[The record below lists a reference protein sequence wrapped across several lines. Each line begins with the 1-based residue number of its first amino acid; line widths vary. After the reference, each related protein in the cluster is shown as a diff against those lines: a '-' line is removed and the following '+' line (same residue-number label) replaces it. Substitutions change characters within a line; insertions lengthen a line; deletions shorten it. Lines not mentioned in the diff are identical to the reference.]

1 MPFESALQAE
11 GKMNEWC
18 TLKIMG
24 EQLSQEER
32 ARYARHLILPE
43 MGEEGQK
50 KLKKSSV
57 IVVGAGG
64 LGSPSL
70 LYLAAA
76 GVGKIGI
83 IDDDKVDIT
92 NLQRQVIHSTAAVGS
107 LKVESAANRIRELN
121 PEIEIVEHNIRLDVS
136 NALELLSDWDVV
148 IDGTDNFPTRY
159 TINDA
164 CEILGKPWIF
174 GSIHRFEGQ
183 VTVFNFN
190 GGPNYRDLFPNAP
203 PPELA
208 PNCAEAG
215 VLGVLPGIVGSVQS
229 AEAIKLILGIGD
241 LLSGQLM
248 VIDAKSMKTRSL
260 QFDKIPEREKITEMS
275 EQLIMQACQSQE
287 VRGEPPIGHV
297 LEITPAEFVE
307 RRSQGWNPFLLD
319 VRRENEA
326 AIVSLPGTD
335 LRIEHIT
342 VPAKAEDL
350 PKDCDLVWL
359 FVNRKNLTITADR
372 GQLYTDNMTFKA
384 LAGDLHSYVSNEAR
398 CCLLE
403 KDSITCSST
412 CKQEQYFSD

>member
-1 MPFESALQAE
+1 MSFESALQAE

-18 TLKIMG
+18 TLKNMG

-64 LGSPSL
+64 LGSPTL

-107 LKVESAANRIRELN
+107 LKVESAGNRIRELN

-203 PPELA
+203 PSELA

-248 VIDAKSMKTRSL
+248 AVSYTHL
-260 QFDKIPEREKITEMS
+260 TLPT
-275 EQLIMQACQSQE
+275 
-287 VRGEPPIGHV
+287 
-297 LEITPAEFVE
+297 TP
-307 RRSQGWNPFLLD
+307 
-319 VRRENEA
+319 
-326 AIVSLPGTD
+326 
-335 LRIEHIT
+335 
-342 VPAKAEDL
+342 
-350 PKDCDLVWL
+350 
-359 FVNRKNLTITADR
+359 
-372 GQLYTDNMTFKA
+372 
-384 LAGDLHSYVSNEAR
+384 YV
-398 CCLLE
+398 
-403 KDSITCSST
+403 
-412 CKQEQYFSD
+412 

>member
-1 MPFESALQAE
+1 MDWD
-11 GKMNEWC
+11 K
-18 TLKIMG
+18 LKIFHAVAEAG
-24 EQLSQEER
+24 SFTSATVNLNLSQSAISRQIQSLEDDLKVKLFER
-32 ARYARHLILPE
+32 HARGLTLTE
-43 MGEEGQK
+43 NGEYVFKTAHEVIS
-50 KLKKSSV
+50 KLKEVETSLGDKKNKPSGKLTV
-57 IVVGAGG
+57 TTVVSFGTTW
-64 LGSPSL
+64 LTP
-70 LYLAAA
+70 
-76 GVGKIGI
+76 
-83 IDDDKVDIT
+83 
-92 NLQRQVIHSTAAVGS
+92 
-107 LKVESAANRIRELN
+107 RIQEFMELN

-190 GGPNYRDLFPNAP
+190 DGPNYRDLFPNAP

-287 VRGEPPIGHV
+287 VREEPPIGHV

-350 PKDCDLVWL
+350 PKDCDLVVYCRSGGRSDAVARWL
-359 FVNRKNLTITADR
+359 GQSGWDRARVWNMVGGIHLWAD
-372 GQLYTDNMTFKA
+372 QI
-384 LAGDLHSYVSNEAR
+384 
-398 CCLLE
+398 
-403 KDSITCSST
+403 DSAVP
-412 CKQEQYFSD
+412 KY

>member
-64 LGSPSL
+64 LGSPIL

-121 PEIEIVEHNIRLDVS
+121 PEIEIIEHNIRLDVS

-190 GGPNYRDLFPNAP
+190 DGPNYRDLFPNAP

-335 LRIEHIT
+335 LRIEHII
-342 VPAKAEDL
+342 VPTKAEDL
-350 PKDCDLVWL
+350 PKDRDLVVYCRSGGRSDAVARWL
-359 FVNRKNLTITADR
+359 GQSGWDRARVWNMVGGIHLWAD
-372 GQLYTDNMTFKA
+372 Q
-384 LAGDLHSYVSNEAR
+384 V
-398 CCLLE
+398 
-403 KDSITCSST
+403 DSAVP
-412 CKQEQYFSD
+412 KY

>member
-1 MPFESALQAE
+1 MDSLLHLLESTYQVPSESAVQAE

-18 TLKIMG
+18 SLRPMDK
-24 EQLSQEER
+24 QLSPEER

-64 LGSPSL
+64 LGSPTL

-121 PEIEIVEHNIRLDVS
+121 PEIEVVEHNTRLDVN
-136 NALELLSDWDVV
+136 NALQLLSDWDMV

-164 CEILGKPWIF
+164 CEILGKPWVF

-183 VTVFNFN
+183 VTVFNYD

-215 VLGVLPGIVGSVQS
+215 VLGVLPGIVGSIQS
-229 AEAIKLILGIGD
+229 AEAIKLLLGVGD
-241 LLSGQLM
+241 SLSGQLM
-248 VIDAKSMKTRSL
+248 VIDAKSMRTRSL
-260 QFDKIPEREKITEMS
+260 KFDKLPGRKPVTEMS
-275 EQLIMQACQSQE
+275 EQLIMEACQSQE
-287 VRGEPPIGHV
+287 IREEPPIGQV

-307 RRSQGWNPFLLD
+307 RCSKGWNPFLLD
-319 VRRENEA
+319 VRRANEE

-335 LRIEHIT
+335 LRIEHIA
-342 VPAKAEDL
+342 VPAKSEDL
-350 PKDCDLVWL
+350 PKDCDLVVYCRSGGRSDAVARWL
-359 FVNRKNLTITADR
+359 GQSGWDRSRVWNMVGGIHLWAD
-372 GQLYTDNMTFKA
+372 QIDATVPKY
-384 LAGDLHSYVSNEAR
+384 
-398 CCLLE
+398 
-403 KDSITCSST
+403 
-412 CKQEQYFSD
+412 

>member
-1 MPFESALQAE
+1 MPSESALQAE
-11 GKMNEWC
+11 GKINQWC
-18 TLKIMG
+18 SLRAVD
-24 EQLSQEER
+24 EQLSPEER

-43 MGEEGQK
+43 MGEKGQK

-64 LGSPSL
+64 LGSPTL

-121 PEIEIVEHNIRLDVS
+121 PEIEVIEHNIRIDVN

-164 CEILGKPWIF
+164 CEILEKPWVF

-183 VTVFNFN
+183 VTVFNYD

-215 VLGVLPGIVGSVQS
+215 VLGVLPGIVGSIQS
-229 AEAIKLILGIGD
+229 AEAIKLLLGVGD
-241 LLSGQLM
+241 LLTGQLM
-248 VIDAKSMKTRSL
+248 VIDAKSMRTRSL
-260 QFDKIPEREKITEMS
+260 QFDKLPGREPVTEMS
-275 EQLIMQACQSQE
+275 KQLIMEACQSQE
-287 VRGEPPIGHV
+287 IRKEPPIGQV

-307 RRSQGWNPFLLD
+307 RRSKGWNPFLLD
-319 VRRENEA
+319 VRRENEE
-326 AIVSLPGTD
+326 AIVSLPDTD
-335 LRIEHIT
+335 LRIEHIA
-342 VPAKAEDL
+342 VPAKSEDL
-350 PKDCDLVWL
+350 PKDCDLVVYCRSGGRSDAVARWL
-359 FVNRKNLTITADR
+359 GRSGWDR
-372 GQLYTDNMTFKA
+372 SRVWNMVGGIH
-384 LAGDLHSYVSNEAR
+384 LWSEQV
-398 CCLLE
+398 
-403 KDSITCSST
+403 DSTVP
-412 CKQEQYFSD
+412 KY

>member
-1 MPFESALQAE
+1 MDD
-11 GKMNEWC
+11 
-18 TLKIMG
+18 
-24 EQLSQEER
+24 QLSPEER

-64 LGSPSL
+64 LGSPTL

-121 PEIEIVEHNIRLDVS
+121 PEIEVIEHNIRIDVN

-148 IDGTDNFPTRY
+148 IDGTDNFLTRY

-164 CEILGKPWIF
+164 CEILEKPWVF

-183 VTVFNFN
+183 VTVFNYD

-215 VLGVLPGIVGSVQS
+215 VLGVLPGIVGSIQS
-229 AEAIKLILGIGD
+229 AEAIKLLLGVGD

-248 VIDAKSMKTRSL
+248 VIDAKSMRTRSL
-260 QFDKIPEREKITEMS
+260 KFDKLPERKPVTEMS
-275 EQLIMQACQSQE
+275 EQLIMEACQSQE
-287 VRGEPPIGHV
+287 IRKEPPIGQV

-307 RRSQGWNPFLLD
+307 RRSRGWNPFLLD
-319 VRRENEA
+319 VRGENEE
-326 AIVSLPGTD
+326 AIVSLPDTD
-335 LRIEHIT
+335 LRIEHIA
-342 VPAKAEDL
+342 VPAKSEDL
-350 PKDCDLVWL
+350 PKDCDLVVYCRSGGRSDAVARWL
-359 FVNRKNLTITADR
+359 GQSGWDR
-372 GQLYTDNMTFKA
+372 SRVWNMVGGIH
-384 LAGDLHSYVSNEAR
+384 LWSEQV
-398 CCLLE
+398 
-403 KDSITCSST
+403 DSTVP
-412 CKQEQYFSD
+412 KY

>member
-1 MPFESALQAE
+1 MD
-11 GKMNEWC
+11 
-18 TLKIMG
+18 
-24 EQLSQEER
+24 EQLSPEER

-64 LGSPSL
+64 LGSPTL

-121 PEIEIVEHNIRLDVS
+121 PEIEVVEHNTRLDVN
-136 NALELLSDWDVV
+136 NALELLSDWDMI

-164 CEILGKPWIF
+164 CEILGKPWVF

-183 VTVFNFN
+183 VTVFNYDD
-190 GGPNYRDLFPNAP
+190 GPNYRDLFPNAP

-215 VLGVLPGIVGSVQS
+215 VLGVLPGIVGTIQS
-229 AEAIKLILGIGD
+229 AETIKLLLGVGD
-241 LLSGQLM
+241 SLSGKLM
-248 VIDAKSMKTRSL
+248 VIDAKSMKTRL
-260 QFDKIPEREKITEMS
+260 LKFDKSPEREPVTEMS
-275 EQLIMQACQSQE
+275 EQLIMEACQSQE
-287 VRGEPPIGHV
+287 IREEPPIGQV
-297 LEITPAEFVE
+297 LEITPAEFLE
-307 RRSQGWNPFLLD
+307 RRSKGWNPFLLD
-319 VRRENEA
+319 VRGANEE
-326 AIVSLPGTD
+326 AIVSLPDTD
-335 LRIEHIT
+335 LRIEHIA
-342 VPAKAEDL
+342 VPAKSEDL
-350 PKDCDLVWL
+350 PKDCDLVVYCRTGGRSDAVARWL
-359 FVNRKNLTITADR
+359 GHSGWDR
-372 GQLYTDNMTFKA
+372 SRVWNMVGGIH
-384 LAGDLHSYVSNEAR
+384 LWSDQI
-398 CCLLE
+398 
-403 KDSITCSST
+403 DSTVP
-412 CKQEQYFSD
+412 KY

>member
-1 MPFESALQAE
+1 VDD
-11 GKMNEWC
+11 
-18 TLKIMG
+18 
-24 EQLSQEER
+24 QLSPEER

-64 LGSPSL
+64 LGSPTL

-121 PEIEIVEHNIRLDVS
+121 PEIEVIEHNIRIDVN

-164 CEILGKPWIF
+164 CEILEKPWVF

-183 VTVFNFN
+183 VTVFNYD

-215 VLGVLPGIVGSVQS
+215 VLGVLPGIVGSIQS
-229 AEAIKLILGIGD
+229 AEAIKLLLGVGD
-241 LLSGQLM
+241 SLSGKLM
-248 VIDAKSMKTRSL
+248 VIDAKSMKTRL
-260 QFDKIPEREKITEMS
+260 LKFDKLPEREPVTEMS
-275 EQLIMQACQSQE
+275 EQLIMEACQSQE
-287 VRGEPPIGHV
+287 IRKEPPIGQV

-307 RRSQGWNPFLLD
+307 RRSKGWNPFLLD
-319 VRRENEA
+319 VRRENEE
-326 AIVSLPGTD
+326 AIVSLPDTD
-335 LRIEHIT
+335 LRIEHIA
-342 VPAKAEDL
+342 VPAKSEDL
-350 PKDCDLVWL
+350 PKDCDLVVYCRSGGRSDAVARWL
-359 FVNRKNLTITADR
+359 GQSGWDR
-372 GQLYTDNMTFKA
+372 SRVWNMVGGIH
-384 LAGDLHSYVSNEAR
+384 LWSEQV
-398 CCLLE
+398 
-403 KDSITCSST
+403 DSTVP
-412 CKQEQYFSD
+412 KY

>member
-1 MPFESALQAE
+1 MPFESAVQAE

-24 EQLSQEER
+24 EQLSRDER

-57 IVVGAGG
+57 IVIGAGG
-64 LGSPSL
+64 LGSPTL

-83 IDDDKVDIT
+83 IDDDRVDIT

-121 PEIEIVEHNIRLDVS
+121 PGIEIVEHNIRLDVS

-148 IDGTDNFPTRY
+148 VDGTDNFPTRY

-164 CEILGKPWIF
+164 CEILGKPWVF

-229 AEAIKLILGIGD
+229 AEAIKLLLGIGD
-241 LLSGQLM
+241 SLSGHLM

-260 QFDKIPEREKITEMS
+260 QFDKITERERITEMS
-275 EQLIMQACQSQE
+275 EQLIIEACQSQE
-287 VRGEPPIGHV
+287 VRGGPPIGHI

-307 RRSQGWNPFLLD
+307 RRSKGWNPFLLD

-335 LRIEHIT
+335 LRIEHIA

-350 PKDCDLVWL
+350 PKDCDLVVYCRSGGRSDAVARWL
-359 FVNRKNLTITADR
+359 GQSGWDRARVWNMVGGIHLWAD
-372 GQLYTDNMTFKA
+372 QI
-384 LAGDLHSYVSNEAR
+384 
-398 CCLLE
+398 
-403 KDSITCSST
+403 DSAVP
-412 CKQEQYFSD
+412 KY

>member
-1 MPFESALQAE
+1 MDD
-11 GKMNEWC
+11 
-18 TLKIMG
+18 
-24 EQLSQEER
+24 QLSPEER

-64 LGSPSL
+64 LGSPTL

-121 PEIEIVEHNIRLDVS
+121 PEIEVIEHNIRIDVN

-164 CEILGKPWIF
+164 CEILEKPWVF

-183 VTVFNFN
+183 VTVFNYD

-215 VLGVLPGIVGSVQS
+215 VLGVLPGIVGSIQS
-229 AEAIKLILGIGD
+229 AEAIKLLLGVGD
-241 LLSGQLM
+241 SLSGKLM
-248 VIDAKSMKTRSL
+248 VIDAKSMKTRL
-260 QFDKIPEREKITEMS
+260 LKFDKLPEREPVTEMS
-275 EQLIMQACQSQE
+275 EQLIMEACQSQE
-287 VRGEPPIGHV
+287 IRKEPPIGQV

-307 RRSQGWNPFLLD
+307 RRSKGWNPFLLD
-319 VRRENEA
+319 VRRENEE
-326 AIVSLPGTD
+326 AIVSLPDTD
-335 LRIEHIT
+335 LRIEHIA
-342 VPAKAEDL
+342 VPAKSEDL
-350 PKDCDLVWL
+350 PKDCDLVVYCRSGGRSDAVARWL
-359 FVNRKNLTITADR
+359 GRSGWDR
-372 GQLYTDNMTFKA
+372 SRVWNMVGGIH
-384 LAGDLHSYVSNEAR
+384 LWSEQV
-398 CCLLE
+398 
-403 KDSITCSST
+403 DSTVP
-412 CKQEQYFSD
+412 KY

>member
-64 LGSPSL
+64 LGSPTL

-121 PEIEIVEHNIRLDVS
+121 PEIEIIEHNVRLDVS

-335 LRIEHIT
+335 LRIEHII
-342 VPAKAEDL
+342 VPTKAEDL
-350 PKDCDLVWL
+350 PKDRDLVVYCRSGGRSDAVARWL
-359 FVNRKNLTITADR
+359 GQSGWDRARVWNMVGGIHLWAD
-372 GQLYTDNMTFKA
+372 Q
-384 LAGDLHSYVSNEAR
+384 V
-398 CCLLE
+398 
-403 KDSITCSST
+403 DSAVP
-412 CKQEQYFSD
+412 KY

>member
-64 LGSPSL
+64 LGSPIL

-121 PEIEIVEHNIRLDVS
+121 PEIEIIEHNIRLDVS

-335 LRIEHIT
+335 LRIEHII
-342 VPAKAEDL
+342 VPTKAEDL
-350 PKDCDLVWL
+350 PKDRDLVVYCRSGGRSDAVARWL
-359 FVNRKNLTITADR
+359 GQSGWDRARVWNMVGGIHLWAD
-372 GQLYTDNMTFKA
+372 Q
-384 LAGDLHSYVSNEAR
+384 V
-398 CCLLE
+398 
-403 KDSITCSST
+403 DSAVP
-412 CKQEQYFSD
+412 KY

>member
-1 MPFESALQAE
+1 VDD
-11 GKMNEWC
+11 
-18 TLKIMG
+18 
-24 EQLSQEER
+24 QLSPEER

-64 LGSPSL
+64 LGSPTL

-121 PEIEIVEHNIRLDVS
+121 PEIEVIEHNIRIDVN

-164 CEILGKPWIF
+164 CEILEKPWVF

-183 VTVFNFN
+183 VTVFNYD

-215 VLGVLPGIVGSVQS
+215 VLGVLPGIVGSIQS
-229 AEAIKLILGIGD
+229 AEAIKLLLGVGD
-241 LLSGQLM
+241 SLSGKLM
-248 VIDAKSMKTRSL
+248 VIDAKSMKTRL
-260 QFDKIPEREKITEMS
+260 LKFDKLPEREPVTEMS
-275 EQLIMQACQSQE
+275 EQLIMEACQSQE
-287 VRGEPPIGHV
+287 IREEPPIGQV
-297 LEITPAEFVE
+297 LEITPAEFLE
-307 RRSQGWNPFLLD
+307 RRSKGWNPFLLD
-319 VRRENEA
+319 VRGANEE
-326 AIVSLPGTD
+326 AIVSLPDTD
-335 LRIEHIT
+335 LRIEHIA
-342 VPAKAEDL
+342 VPAKSEDL
-350 PKDCDLVWL
+350 PKDCDLVVYCRTGGRSDAVARWL
-359 FVNRKNLTITADR
+359 GHSGWDR
-372 GQLYTDNMTFKA
+372 SRVWNMVGGIH
-384 LAGDLHSYVSNEAR
+384 LWSDQI
-398 CCLLE
+398 
-403 KDSITCSST
+403 DSTVP
-412 CKQEQYFSD
+412 KY

>member
-64 LGSPSL
+64 LGSPTL

-121 PEIEIVEHNIRLDVS
+121 PEIEIIEHNIRLDVS

-190 GGPNYRDLFPNAP
+190 DGPNYRDLFPNAP

-260 QFDKIPEREKITEMS
+260 QFDKMPEREKITEMS

-307 RRSQGWNPFLLD
+307 RRSQGLNPFLLD

-326 AIVSLPGTD
+326 EIVSLPGTD

-350 PKDCDLVWL
+350 PKDCDLVVYCRSGGRSDAVARWL
-359 FVNRKNLTITADR
+359 GQSGWDRARVWNMVGGIHLWAD
-372 GQLYTDNMTFKA
+372 Q
-384 LAGDLHSYVSNEAR
+384 V
-398 CCLLE
+398 
-403 KDSITCSST
+403 DSAVP
-412 CKQEQYFSD
+412 KY

>member
-1 MPFESALQAE
+1 MDD
-11 GKMNEWC
+11 
-18 TLKIMG
+18 
-24 EQLSQEER
+24 QLSPEER

-64 LGSPSL
+64 LGSPTL

-121 PEIEIVEHNIRLDVS
+121 PEIEVIEHNIRIDVN

-164 CEILGKPWIF
+164 CEILEKPWVF

-183 VTVFNFN
+183 VTVFNYD

-215 VLGVLPGIVGSVQS
+215 VLGVLPGIVGSIQS
-229 AEAIKLILGIGD
+229 AEAIKLLLGVGD

-248 VIDAKSMKTRSL
+248 VIDAKSMRTRSL
-260 QFDKIPEREKITEMS
+260 QFDKLSGREPVTEMS
-275 EQLIMQACQSQE
+275 EQLIMEACQSQE
-287 VRGEPPIGHV
+287 IREEPPIGQV
-297 LEITPAEFVE
+297 LEITPAEFLE
-307 RRSQGWNPFLLD
+307 RRSKGWNPFLLD
-319 VRRENEA
+319 VRGANEE
-326 AIVSLPGTD
+326 AIVSLPDTD
-335 LRIEHIT
+335 LRIEHIA
-342 VPAKAEDL
+342 VPAKSEDL
-350 PKDCDLVWL
+350 PKDCDLVVYCRTGGRSDAVARWL
-359 FVNRKNLTITADR
+359 GHSGWDR
-372 GQLYTDNMTFKA
+372 SRVWNMVGGIH
-384 LAGDLHSYVSNEAR
+384 LWSDQI
-398 CCLLE
+398 
-403 KDSITCSST
+403 DSTVP
-412 CKQEQYFSD
+412 KY

>member
-64 LGSPSL
+64 LGSPTL

-121 PEIEIVEHNIRLDVS
+121 PEIEIVKHNIRLDVS

-287 VRGEPPIGHV
+287 VRKEPPIGHV

-335 LRIEHIT
+335 LRIEHII
-342 VPAKAEDL
+342 VPTKAEDL
-350 PKDCDLVWL
+350 PKDRDLVVYCRSGGRSDAVARWL
-359 FVNRKNLTITADR
+359 GQSGWDRARVWNMVGGIHLWAD
-372 GQLYTDNMTFKA
+372 Q
-384 LAGDLHSYVSNEAR
+384 V
-398 CCLLE
+398 
-403 KDSITCSST
+403 DSAVP
-412 CKQEQYFSD
+412 KY

>member
-64 LGSPSL
+64 LGSPTL

-121 PEIEIVEHNIRLDVS
+121 PEIEIVKHNIRLDVS

-335 LRIEHIT
+335 LRIEHII
-342 VPAKAEDL
+342 VPTKAEDL
-350 PKDCDLVWL
+350 PKDRDLVVYCRSGGRSDAVARWL
-359 FVNRKNLTITADR
+359 GQSGWDRARVWNMVGGIHLWAD
-372 GQLYTDNMTFKA
+372 Q
-384 LAGDLHSYVSNEAR
+384 V
-398 CCLLE
+398 
-403 KDSITCSST
+403 DSAVP
-412 CKQEQYFSD
+412 KY